1 MMSGE
6 HLDTSL
12 PLEYQRNQ
20 DRLTIFGFWV
30 FLAAEITLFATL
42 FATYFT
48 LQHQTANGPVQQD
61 IFELKGVLIETFI
74 LLTSSFTCG
83 IAVFNMRNKNKNAML
98 GWFIVTLLLGA
109 AFVGFEI
116 NEFITYVHDGATLP
130 TSAFLSAFYVLLGTH
145 GCHVS
150 FGILWGISII
160 TQLIRRGLNPVGA
173 RKFFVISIYWHF
185 LDVVWIFIFTFV
197 YLGGLMK

>member
-1 MMSGE
+1 MSDE

-30 FLAAEITLFATL
+30 FLAGEITLFATL

-48 LQHQTANGPVQQD
+48 LQHQTAGGPVQQD
-61 IFELKGVLIETFI
+61 IFELKGVLIETFV

-83 IAVFNMRNKNKNAML
+83 IAVFNMRNRNKGAML
-98 GWFIVTLLLGA
+98 GWFIVTLLLGLT
-109 AFVGFEI
+109 FVGLEI
-116 NEFITYVHDGATLP
+116 NEFVTYVHDGATLP
-130 TSAFLSAFYVLLGTH
+130 TSAFLSAFYILLGTH

-150 FGILWGISII
+150 LGILWGISII
-160 TQLIRRGLNPVGA
+160 IQLIRRGLTPMTA
-173 RKFFVISIYWHF
+173 RKFFVVSIYWHF